1 MYNLLKGTWAL
12 FFGVGM
18 MMLANGLQGS
28 LIGIRASLEG
38 YSASAAGIIL
48 TGYYAGFLL
57 GALYIPQRIKDVGHV
72 RTFAALASIASIS
85 ILIQSLHV
93 SFLGWFLMRF
103 ISGICFVGLYTVAES
118 WVNDLTDNEH
128 RGQALSVY
136 MIVSMAGSA
145 FGQLF
150 LNIANPETATL
161 FMIVSILISV
171 SLVPILIV
179 VSKQPDFSVA
189 KFFTIKELYKASP
202 LGVVAAIMTGLA
214 HGTLWGI
221 GSIYGLKNGLS
232 IEQVSIFMFTFVIGG
247 AINQYLVGYLSDK
260 YDRRTIIVIVAFLAS
275 IFAVLAV
282 LIGGSF
288 IALIII
294 TFIFGGLT
302 VPLYAL
308 AIAHTN
314 DFLEKDEMVAASA
327 GIQLAGGVGLTIGP
341 IIGGLS
347 LDLIGASGFWIFLF
361 LIHALLG
368 VFGLFR
374 MQIREAV
381 PLEEQGSTVL
391 VSSRTTATLMEL
403 YPDAEESIDPVE

>member
-57 GALYIPQRIKDVGHV
+57 GALYIPQRIKNVGHV

-128 RGQALSVY
+128 RGQALSIY

-150 LNIANPETATL
+150 LNIADPETATL
-161 FMIVSILISV
+161 FMIVSVLISI

-189 KFFTIKELYKASP
+189 KFFTVKELYKASS
-202 LGVVAAIMTGLA
+202 LGVVTSIMTGLA

-275 IFAVLAV
+275 IFSVLAV
-282 LIGGSF
+282 LIGSSF

-302 VPLYAL
+302 VPLYPL

-327 GIQLAGGVGLTIGP
+327 GIQLAAGIGLTIGP

-347 LDLIGASGFWIFLF
+347 IDFIGASGFWIYLF

-374 MQIREAV
+374 MQVREAV
-381 PLEEQGSTVL
+381 PLNEQGSTVL
-391 VSSRTTATLMEL
+391 VSSRTTATMMEL

>member
-38 YSASAAGIIL
+38 YSASASGIIL

-57 GALYIPQRIKDVGHV
+57 GALYIPQRIKNVGHV

-85 ILIQSLHV
+85 ILIHSLHI
-93 SFLGWFLMRF
+93 SFIGWFLMRF

-118 WVNDLTDNEH
+118 WVNDLSDNEH

-150 LNIANPETATL
+150 LNLADPETATL
-161 FMIVSILISV
+161 FMIVSVLISI
-171 SLVPILIV
+171 SLVPILMV

-189 KFFTIKELYKASP
+189 KFFTVKELYKTSP
-202 LGVVAAIMTGLA
+202 LGVVTAIMTGLA

-221 GSIYGLKNGLS
+221 GSIYALKNGLS

-247 AINQYLVGYLSDK
+247 AINQYVVGFLSDK
-260 YDRRTIIVIVAFLAS
+260 YDRRTVIVIVAFLAS

-282 LIGGSF
+282 LIGSSYT
-288 IALIII
+288 ALIIT

-314 DFLEKDEMVAASA
+314 DFLEKDEMIAASA
-327 GIQLAGGVGLTIGP
+327 GIQLAGGIGLTIGP
-341 IIGGLS
+341 VIGGLS
-347 LDLIGASGFWIFLF
+347 IDLIGANGFWIYLF

-391 VSSRTTATLMEL
+391 VGSRTTPTLMEL
-403 YPDAEESIDPVE
+403 YPDAEESIDSVE

>member
-57 GALYIPQRIKDVGHV
+57 RALYIPQRIKNVGHV

-85 ILIQSLHV
+85 ILIHSLHI
-93 SFLGWFLMRF
+93 SFLGWFIMRF
-103 ISGICFVGLYTVAES
+103 ISGMCFVGLYTVAES
-118 WVNDLTDNEH
+118 WVNDLSDNEH

-150 LNIANPETATL
+150 LNIADPETATL
-161 FMIVSILISV
+161 FMIVSVLISI

-189 KFFTIKELYKASP
+189 KFFTVKELYKASP
-202 LGVVAAIMTGLA
+202 LGVVTSIMTGLA

-275 IFAVLAV
+275 IFSVLAV
-282 LIGGSF
+282 LIGSSF

-302 VPLYAL
+302 VPLYPL

-327 GIQLAGGVGLTIGP
+327 GIQLAAGIGLTIGP

-347 LDLIGASGFWIFLF
+347 IDFIGASGFWIYLF

-374 MQIREAV
+374 MQVREAV
-381 PLEEQGSTVL
+381 PLNEQGSTVL
-391 VSSRTTATLMEL
+391 VSSRTTATMMEL

>member
-38 YSASAAGIIL
+38 YSASASGIIL

-57 GALYIPQRIKDVGHV
+57 GALYIPQRIKNVGHV

-282 LIGGSF
+282 LIVGSF

>member
-57 GALYIPQRIKDVGHV
+57 GALYIPQRIKNVGHV

-85 ILIQSLHV
+85 ILIHSLHI
-93 SFLGWFLMRF
+93 SFLGWFIMRF
-103 ISGICFVGLYTVAES
+103 ISGMCFVGLYTVAES
-118 WVNDLTDNEH
+118 WVNDLSDNEH

-150 LNIANPETATL
+150 LNIADPETATL
-161 FMIVSILISV
+161 FMIVSVLISI

-189 KFFTIKELYKASP
+189 KFFTVKELYKASP
-202 LGVVAAIMTGLA
+202 LGVVTSIMTGLA

-275 IFAVLAV
+275 IFSVLAV
-282 LIGGSF
+282 LIGSSF

-302 VPLYAL
+302 VPLYPL

-327 GIQLAGGVGLTIGP
+327 GIQLAAGIGLNIGP

-347 LDLIGASGFWIFLF
+347 IDFIGASGFWIYLF

-374 MQIREAV
+374 MQVREAV
-381 PLEEQGSTVL
+381 PLNEQGSTVL
-391 VSSRTTATLMEL
+391 VSSRTTATMMEL

>member
-38 YSASAAGIIL
+38 YSASASGIIL

-57 GALYIPQRIKDVGHV
+57 GALYIPQRIKNVGHV

-93 SFLGWFLMRF
+93 SFLSWFLMRF

-161 FMIVSILISV
+161 FMIVSILISI

>member
-38 YSASAAGIIL
+38 YSASASGIIL

-57 GALYIPQRIKDVGHV
+57 GALYIPQRIKNVGHV

-85 ILIQSLHV
+85 ILIHSLHI
-93 SFLGWFLMRF
+93 SFIGWFLMRF

-118 WVNDLTDNEH
+118 WVNDLSDNEH

-150 LNIANPETATL
+150 LNLADPETATL
-161 FMIVSILISV
+161 FMIVSVLISI
-171 SLVPILIV
+171 SLVPILMV

-189 KFFTIKELYKASP
+189 KFFTVKELYKTSP
-202 LGVVAAIMTGLA
+202 LGVVTAIMTGLA

-221 GSIYGLKNGLS
+221 GSIYALKNGLS
-232 IEQVSIFMFTFVIGG
+232 IEQVSVFMFTFVIGG
-247 AINQYLVGYLSDK
+247 AINQYIVGYLSDK
-260 YDRRTIIVIVAFLAS
+260 YDRRTVIVIVAFLAS

-282 LIGGSF
+282 LIGSSYT
-288 IALIII
+288 ALIIT

-314 DFLEKDEMVAASA
+314 DFLEKDEMIAASA
-327 GIQLAGGVGLTIGP
+327 GIQLAGGIGLTIGP
-341 IIGGLS
+341 VIGGLS
-347 LDLIGASGFWIFLF
+347 IDLIGANGFWIYLF

-391 VSSRTTATLMEL
+391 VGSRTTPTLMEL
-403 YPDAEESIDPVE
+403 YPDAEESIDSAE

>member
-57 GALYIPQRIKDVGHV
+57 GALYIPQRIKNVGHV

-85 ILIQSLHV
+85 ILIHSLHV

-118 WVNDLTDNEH
+118 WVNDLSDNEH

-150 LNIANPETATL
+150 LNIADPETATL
-161 FMIVSILISV
+161 FMIVSVLISI

-189 KFFTIKELYKASP
+189 KFFTVKELYKASP
-202 LGVVAAIMTGLA
+202 LGVVTSIMTGLA

-275 IFAVLAV
+275 IFSVLAV
-282 LIGGSF
+282 LIGSSF

-302 VPLYAL
+302 VPLYPL

-327 GIQLAGGVGLTIGP
+327 GIQLAAGIGLTIGP

-347 LDLIGASGFWIFLF
+347 IDFIGASGFWIYLF

-374 MQIREAV
+374 MQVREAV
-381 PLEEQGSTVL
+381 PLNEQGSTVL
-391 VSSRTTATLMEL
+391 VSSRTTATMMEL

>member
-1 MYNLLKGTWAL
+1 
-12 FFGVGM
+12 
-18 MMLANGLQGS
+18 
-28 LIGIRASLEG
+28 
-38 YSASAAGIIL
+38 
-48 TGYYAGFLL
+48 
-57 GALYIPQRIKDVGHV
+57 IKNVGHV

-85 ILIQSLHV
+85 ILIHSLHV

-103 ISGICFVGLYTVAES
+103 ISGVCFVGLYTVAES
-118 WVNDLTDNEH
+118 WVNDLSDNEH

-150 LNIANPETATL
+150 LNIADPETATL
-161 FMIVSILISV
+161 FMIVSILISI

-189 KFFTIKELYKASP
+189 KFFTVKELYKASP
-202 LGVVAAIMTGLA
+202 LGVVTAIMTGLA

-260 YDRRTIIVIVAFLAS
+260 YDRRTVIVIVAFLAS

-282 LIGGSF
+282 LIGSSF
-288 IALIII
+288 IALIIT

-314 DFLEKDEMVAASA
+314 DFLEKDEMVAASS
-327 GIQLAGGVGLTIGP
+327 GLQLAGGIGLTIGP
-341 IIGGLS
+341 IVGGLS
-347 LDLIGASGFWIFLF
+347 IDFIGASGFWIYLF

-374 MQIREAV
+374 MQVREAV

-391 VSSRTTATLMEL
+391 VSSRATATLMEL

>member
-1 MYNLLKGTWAL
+1 
-12 FFGVGM
+12 
-18 MMLANGLQGS
+18 
-28 LIGIRASLEG
+28 
-38 YSASAAGIIL
+38 
-48 TGYYAGFLL
+48 
-57 GALYIPQRIKDVGHV
+57 
-72 RTFAALASIASIS
+72 
-85 ILIQSLHV
+85 
-93 SFLGWFLMRF
+93 
-103 ISGICFVGLYTVAES
+103 
-118 WVNDLTDNEH
+118 
-128 RGQALSVY
+128 

-150 LNIANPETATL
+150 LNIADPETATL
-161 FMIVSILISV
+161 FMIVSVLISI

-189 KFFTIKELYKASP
+189 KFFTVKELYKASP
-202 LGVVAAIMTGLA
+202 LGVVTSIMTGLA

-275 IFAVLAV
+275 IFSVLAV
-282 LIGGSF
+282 LIGSSF

-302 VPLYAL
+302 VPLYPL

-327 GIQLAGGVGLTIGP
+327 GIQLAAGIGLTIGP
-341 IIGGLS
+341 IIGLS
-347 LDLIGASGFWIFLF
+347 L
-361 LIHALLG
+361 IH
-368 VFGLFR
+368 
-374 MQIREAV
+374 I
-381 PLEEQGSTVL
+381 
-391 VSSRTTATLMEL
+391 
-403 YPDAEESIDPVE
+403 

>member
-57 GALYIPQRIKDVGHV
+57 GALYIPQRIKNVGHV

-85 ILIQSLHV
+85 ILIHSLHI
-93 SFLGWFLMRF
+93 SFLGWFIMRF
-103 ISGICFVGLYTVAES
+103 ISGMCFVGLYTVAES
-118 WVNDLTDNEH
+118 WVNDLSDNEH

-150 LNIANPETATL
+150 LNIADPETATL
-161 FMIVSILISV
+161 FMIVSVLISI

-189 KFFTIKELYKASP
+189 KFFTVKELYKASP
-202 LGVVAAIMTGLA
+202 LGVVTSIMTGLV

-275 IFAVLAV
+275 IFSVLAV
-282 LIGGSF
+282 LIGSSF

-302 VPLYAL
+302 VPLYPL

-327 GIQLAGGVGLTIGP
+327 GIQLAAGIGLTIGP

-347 LDLIGASGFWIFLF
+347 IDFIGASGFWIYLF

-374 MQIREAV
+374 MQVREAV
-381 PLEEQGSTVL
+381 PLNEQGSTVL
-391 VSSRTTATLMEL
+391 VSSRTTATMMEL

>member
-57 GALYIPQRIKDVGHV
+57 GALYIPQRIKNVGHV

-85 ILIQSLHV
+85 ILIHSLHI
-93 SFLGWFLMRF
+93 SFFGWFIMRF
-103 ISGICFVGLYTVAES
+103 ISGMCFVGLYTVAES
-118 WVNDLTDNEH
+118 WVNDLSDNEH

-150 LNIANPETATL
+150 LNIADPETATL
-161 FMIVSILISV
+161 FMIVSILISI

-275 IFAVLAV
+275 IFSVLAV
-282 LIGGSF
+282 LIGSSF

-302 VPLYAL
+302 VPLYPL

-327 GIQLAGGVGLTIGP
+327 GIQLAAGIGLTIGP

-347 LDLIGASGFWIFLF
+347 IDFIGASGFWIYLF

-374 MQIREAV
+374 MQVREAV
-381 PLEEQGSTVL
+381 PLNEQGSTVL
-391 VSSRTTATLMEL
+391 VSSRTTATMMEL

>member
-57 GALYIPQRIKDVGHV
+57 GALYIPQRIKNVGHV

-85 ILIQSLHV
+85 ILIHSLHI
-93 SFLGWFLMRF
+93 SFLGWFIMRF
-103 ISGICFVGLYTVAES
+103 ISGMCFVGLYTVAES
-118 WVNDLTDNEH
+118 WVNDLSDNEH

-150 LNIANPETATL
+150 LNVADPETATL
-161 FMIVSILISV
+161 FMIVSVLISI

-189 KFFTIKELYKASP
+189 KFFTVKELYKASP
-202 LGVVAAIMTGLA
+202 LGVVTSIMTGLA

-275 IFAVLAV
+275 IFSVLAV
-282 LIGGSF
+282 LIGSSF

-327 GIQLAGGVGLTIGP
+327 GIQLAAGIGLTIGP

-347 LDLIGASGFWIFLF
+347 IDFIGASGFWIYLF

-374 MQIREAV
+374 MQVREAV
-381 PLEEQGSTVL
+381 PLNEQGSTVL
-391 VSSRTTATLMEL
+391 VSSRTTATMMEL

>member
-57 GALYIPQRIKDVGHV
+57 GALYIPQRIKNVGHV

-85 ILIQSLHV
+85 ILIHSLHI
-93 SFLGWFLMRF
+93 SFFGWFIMRF
-103 ISGICFVGLYTVAES
+103 ISGMCFVGLYTVAES
-118 WVNDLTDNEH
+118 WVNDLSDNEH

-150 LNIANPETATL
+150 LNIADPETATL
-161 FMIVSILISV
+161 FMIVSVLISI

-189 KFFTIKELYKASP
+189 KFFTVKELYKASP
-202 LGVVAAIMTGLA
+202 LGVVTSIMTGLA

-275 IFAVLAV
+275 IFSVLAV
-282 LIGGSF
+282 LVGSSF

-302 VPLYAL
+302 VPLYPL

-327 GIQLAGGVGLTIGP
+327 GIQLAAGIGLTIGP

-347 LDLIGASGFWIFLF
+347 IDFIGASGFWIYLF

-374 MQIREAV
+374 MQVREAV
-381 PLEEQGSTVL
+381 PLNEQGSTVL
-391 VSSRTTATLMEL
+391 VTSRTTATMMEL

>member
-38 YSASAAGIIL
+38 YSASASGIIL

-57 GALYIPQRIKDVGHV
+57 GALYIPQRIKNVGHV

-85 ILIQSLHV
+85 ILIHSLHI
-93 SFLGWFLMRF
+93 SFIGWFLMRF

-118 WVNDLTDNEH
+118 WVNDLSDNEH

-150 LNIANPETATL
+150 LNLADPETATL
-161 FMIVSILISV
+161 FMIVSVLISI
-171 SLVPILIV
+171 SLVPILMV

-189 KFFTIKELYKASP
+189 KFFTVKELYKTSP
-202 LGVVAAIMTGLA
+202 LGVVTAIMTGLA

-221 GSIYGLKNGLS
+221 GSIYALKNGLS

-247 AINQYLVGYLSDK
+247 AINQYIVGYLSDK
-260 YDRRTIIVIVAFLAS
+260 YDRRTVIVIVAFLAS

-282 LIGGSF
+282 LIGSSYT
-288 IALIII
+288 ALIIT

-314 DFLEKDEMVAASA
+314 DFLEKDEMIAASA
-327 GIQLAGGVGLTIGP
+327 GIQLAGGIGLTIGP
-341 IIGGLS
+341 VIGGLS
-347 LDLIGASGFWIFLF
+347 IDLIGANGFWIYLF

-391 VSSRTTATLMEL
+391 VGSRTTPTLMEL
-403 YPDAEESIDPVE
+403 YPDAEESIDSVE